1 MSIYQEKAKECK
13 CCGKHVPLPTVLKE
27 YNGISL
33 CPTTFSNVVEY
44 KRIWTAAGERPP
56 GNIRKHFS
64 DYVQQLVESTIDKKE
79 DGTLQLDTKQQ

>member
-13 CCGKHVPLPTVLKE
+13 CCGKHVPLPTTLKE
-27 YNGISL
+27 YNGTML

-44 KRIWTAAGERPP
+44 TRLWKSLGNRPS

-64 DYVQQLVESTIDKKE
+64 EYVQQIVEENIDKNE
-79 DGTLQLDTKQQ
+79 DGTLQ